1 MAYCTHCGHQVEAG
15 RFCTQCGASLA
26 AQWRTDTAE
35 RELTAVLEPV
45 LIQPTIEPVVE
56 PAVEPAPDSPARPLY
71 ADEAIPVVT
80 TQTAVV
86 PVVVPAEATQ
96 IDQVAQVALVG
107 QPEEVDRRRGHLVVL
122 AGAAAVVL
130 LFVVAWLVGH
140 TLSGEPGSSDGSGTP
155 TVSGDVVDLTRGASA
170 SAPETARPNLDL
182 TGDMVRYEASNL
194 LDGVPSTAWR
204 MDGDGSGETLTIT
217 LPGPSVVTRVGLIN
231 GYAKVD
237 HDNRDRVTN
246 WYDRNRRILEV
257 EWSFD
262 DGTTVVQHLD
272 ETRRMQSLE
281 GGPVSTSRIQ
291 LKIIIVTLPG
301 DRDYT
306 AVSDVLVEGAPA

>member
-1 MAYCTHCGHQVEAG
+1 MSYCTHCGHQVDAG

-26 AQWRTDTAE
+26 EQWRTDTAE

-45 LIQPTIEPVVE
+45 LIQPAIEPIVQD
-56 PAVEPAPDSPARPLY
+56 APPSTVRPLY
-71 ADEAIPVVT
+71 ADEAVPVVT

-96 IDQVAQVALVG
+96 VTRVTQVG
-107 QPEEVDRRRGHLVVL
+107 QPDEVDRSRGHLVVL

-130 LFVVAWLVGH
+130 LFVVAWMVGH
-140 TLSGEPGSSDGSGTP
+140 ALSGEPGSPDGSGTP

-182 TGDMVRYEASNL
+182 TGDLVRYEASNL

-217 LPGPSVVTRVGLIN
+217 LPGPSVVTRVGLVN

-237 HDNRDRVTN
+237 HDSRDRVTN

-257 EWSFD
+257 EWIFD

-281 GGPVSTSRIQ
+281 VGPVSTSTIQ
-291 LKIIIVTLPG
+291 LKIMIVTRPG

-306 AVSDVLVEGAPA
+306 AISDVLVEGASA